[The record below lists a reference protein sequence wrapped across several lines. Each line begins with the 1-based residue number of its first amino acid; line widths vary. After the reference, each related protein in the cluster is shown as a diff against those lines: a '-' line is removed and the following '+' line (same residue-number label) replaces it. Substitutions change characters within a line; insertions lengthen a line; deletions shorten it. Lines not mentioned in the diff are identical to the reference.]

1 MRRCKREDVLDMT
14 RCMRSFLSCNVEIKS
29 NHPPKRNKDR
39 DQIVLRSVV
48 SRVSVDL
55 DVNPC

>member
-29 NHPPKRNKDR
+29 NQLP
-39 DQIVLRSVV
+39 SE
-48 SRVSVDL
+48 
-55 DVNPC
+55 